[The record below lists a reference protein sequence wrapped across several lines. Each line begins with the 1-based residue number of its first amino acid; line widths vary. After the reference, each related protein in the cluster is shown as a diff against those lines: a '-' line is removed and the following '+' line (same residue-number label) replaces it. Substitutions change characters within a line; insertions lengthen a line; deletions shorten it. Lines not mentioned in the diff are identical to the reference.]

1 MSNQPEVF
9 DTDEQSSRPGPI
21 AMAATV
27 DPQGSGGAESPN
39 ENKNSSASSYQSH
52 SAPVSPR
59 RANRADKNS
68 DNRLDGAGSAGI
80 PVDAALKKQLSYYFS
95 EVNLAKDSYLLS
107 QMTPE
112 YYVACSLI
120 ANFPAVR
127 KITQDH
133 DRVVA
138 TLRRCENVQVTP
150 DGVMVRPLFVP
161 FAPIVPTQGPPGQG
175 AGPAVVPSV
184 RSSAPGYGPGGGA
197 GYVIIN
203 EGIPDDANA
212 EDVMALFRPHTQP
225 EQGADASTAPDGS
238 DSASGGEPDTDGGTT
253 STVVCAAP
261 QWAKRTG
268 VQVWKLKF
276 ASEAQAQ
283 DAQRKLCS
291 AQFKGAAIKAHLMQR
306 SPSEPAHG
314 AAVDPRFLQ
323 PPPYYGGMPFPSP
336 YGVYLPNGVP
346 VSGAPMY
353 AYAPYMFNMYDAP
366 GGRGHQQ
373 QHRQHHPHHHPQRG
387 APSRQQ
393 QQHQGGGG
401 TGSHRRH
408 KNSTGGGSDAAP
420 PPQSHHAHARGQHRR
435 TSSDGSDL
443 STGSGG
449 RRGRQQ
455 RPGTEHGGGGGGG
468 KAKKGS
474 KNSEGGGGGGKKSKK
489 KQSPSAPIFAP
500 ENFPALPGDISA
512 AQKSD
517 GVSAK
522 GGSSMTKSWSVPL
535 VDVVKGLTVTTSSA
549 GEVSAATND
558 TKPSDTATTSGKT
571 ATADATVTPVA
582 ATAQQTICQP
592 PATDA
597 AKDAAATAASTR
609 SGRVPGPAV
618 GGSHATTAR
627 ETPHDTKQRQS
638 AAPMHDERASAT
650 GSMPATRNGT
660 NHADLATQPPGNA
673 DASVG
678 KGGGAAWGQPSG
690 GRGGTLSFADML
702 KRDRAQEP

>member
-212 EDVMALFRPHTQP
+212 EVSLHRVCPCETHFACTASHLRRRVHVCENCCNAL
-225 EQGADASTAPDGS
+225 
-238 DSASGGEPDTDGGTT
+238 
-253 STVVCAAP
+253 V
-261 QWAKRTG
+261 
-268 VQVWKLKF
+268 L
-276 ASEAQAQ
+276 
-283 DAQRKLCS
+283 
-291 AQFKGAAIKAHLMQR
+291 
-306 SPSEPAHG
+306 
-314 AAVDPRFLQ
+314 
-323 PPPYYGGMPFPSP
+323 
-336 YGVYLPNGVP
+336 
-346 VSGAPMY
+346 
-353 AYAPYMFNMYDAP
+353 
-366 GGRGHQQ
+366 
-373 QHRQHHPHHHPQRG
+373 
-387 APSRQQ
+387 
-393 QQHQGGGG
+393 
-401 TGSHRRH
+401 
-408 KNSTGGGSDAAP
+408 
-420 PPQSHHAHARGQHRR
+420 
-435 TSSDGSDL
+435 
-443 STGSGG
+443 
-449 RRGRQQ
+449 
-455 RPGTEHGGGGGGG
+455 
-468 KAKKGS
+468 
-474 KNSEGGGGGGKKSKK
+474 
-489 KQSPSAPIFAP
+489 
-500 ENFPALPGDISA
+500 
-512 AQKSD
+512 
-517 GVSAK
+517 
-522 GGSSMTKSWSVPL
+522 
-535 VDVVKGLTVTTSSA
+535 
-549 GEVSAATND
+549 
-558 TKPSDTATTSGKT
+558 
-571 ATADATVTPVA
+571 
-582 ATAQQTICQP
+582 
-592 PATDA
+592 
-597 AKDAAATAASTR
+597 
-609 SGRVPGPAV
+609 
-618 GGSHATTAR
+618 
-627 ETPHDTKQRQS
+627 
-638 AAPMHDERASAT
+638 
-650 GSMPATRNGT
+650 
-660 NHADLATQPPGNA
+660 
-673 DASVG
+673 
-678 KGGGAAWGQPSG
+678 
-690 GRGGTLSFADML
+690 
-702 KRDRAQEP
+702 